1 MSTTTG
7 ASPRA
12 SQRERGR
19 PENEQAVA
27 VPVGHLKARRSPRL
41 VAAGLLVACLGGLGG
56 AMAYQQASH
65 ANQVIVVQHTVPRGE
80 VVRQSD
86 LAVVTIGSAPG
97 VHTTPARDLD
107 ALIGRRALVDLPA
120 GSLVA
125 TESVGEPRL
134 PDGTAQLGLKL
145 AAGRL
150 PVEPLPAGTPVDLVA
165 VTSDKQGVTAATQS
179 SSLVVEAR
187 IQTAGQPSPDGSAV
201 VLDVAVPAA
210 QAQRIADLAARDLLV
225 IVRRPGG

>member
-1 MSTTTG
+1 MSTTSGALPG
-7 ASPRA
+7 ASAHPD
-12 SQRERGR
+12 GD
-19 PENEQAVA
+19 PVA
-27 VPVGHLKARRSPRL
+27 VPVAHLAPRRSPRL

-65 ANQVIVVQHTVPRGE
+65 ANQVVVVQRTVPRGE
-80 VVRQSD
+80 VVRQTD

-97 VHTTPARDLD
+97 VRTTPAGQ
-107 ALIGRRALVDLPA
+107 IGTLVGRHALVDLPA

-125 TESVGEPRL
+125 PESVGDPRL
-134 PDGTAQLGLKL
+134 PEGTAQLGLKL

-150 PVEPLPAGTPVDLVA
+150 PVEALPAGTPVELVEVSA
-165 VTSDKQGVTAATQS
+165 DKQGITSTGGS
-179 SSLVVEAR
+179 SSLVVEAT
-187 IQTAGQPSPDGSAV
+187 IQTAGQASQDGSAT

-225 IVRRPGG
+225 VVRRAGG